1 MKYISVAEAA
11 EKWGLAPRM
20 VRTYCKEGRVTGAVQ
35 DDETWLIPE
44 DADKPPRKQ
53 REEKPREKDPP
64 PYLAKKLLKERK
76 KKTYHGLYDYTQ
88 SNFTYSSNRLAS
100 NRLMRKQVDEI
111 MKTGKVTS
119 YSEPLKIDD
128 LIEVSNHFICIDY
141 LLETVM
147 QPITQTYIK
156 KLHKL
161 LLYGTEYDRKHL
173 GAVGAYRDRPAKLG
187 GNKTPAPREINSQL
201 AKLIGEYESKRE
213 YSFADVVDFHALFE
227 AIKPF
232 DDGNG
237 RVGRLLLFK
246 ECLRHEIIP
255 FIIDDKKR
263 SAYLKGLRL
272 WKLERTPLLEVCYH
286 AQERYSKEIESQK
299 LLETHHNRLLRIG
312 FFKGEH
318 VPDREGD
325 DLF

>member
-1 MKYISVAEAA
+1 MSFITAAEAA
-11 EKWGLAPRM
+11 EKWNLTERM
-20 VRTYCKEGRVTGAVQ
+20 VRIYCAEGRVQGAVLQ
-35 DDETWLIPE
+35 DDGWFIPNET
-44 DADKPPRKQ
+44 
-53 REEKPREKDPP
+53 EKPLRKKRESNPFSKDPP
-64 PYLAKKLLKERK
+64 PFLAKKLLKERK

-88 SNFTYSSNRLAS
+88 SNFTYSNNRLAS

-187 GNKTPAPREINSQL
+187 GNKTPFIDTERLRHPE
-201 AKLIGEYESKRE
+201 
-213 YSFADVVDFHALFE
+213 VDDWLKVLHGHALDGEDITKYPVPQSFRRITVSE
-227 AIKPF
+227 AAALQGFPSGFIFCGSKCEQYRQIGNSVPPPF
-232 DDGNG
+232 
-237 RVGRLLLFK
+237 
-246 ECLRHEIIP
+246 
-255 FIIDDKKR
+255 
-263 SAYLKGLRL
+263 AYHIAKTVATSM
-272 WKLERTPLLEVCYH
+272 KQP
-286 AQERYSKEIESQK
+286 
-299 LLETHHNRLLRIG
+299 
-312 FFKGEH
+312 
-318 VPDREGD
+318 
-325 DLF
+325 